1 MTTKGS
7 NNTQEAE
14 DNYKDTIYNS
24 SNVLHFI
31 DAISPLPSASEKR
44 VKSQI
49 VASMF
54 PELFVIMDKP
64 VEPRKPDAV
73 VDPSKLVTR
82 LSDSANYYNDDDD
95 RELDEE
101 LLRKHFSV
109 QKDYDL
115 ECDLY
120 NRKKKEYDDFQK
132 RKKTLFVSAKKY
144 MEGNISW
151 GAILDYYKTSTYL
164 KYIIETQAVLIG
176 RYVKKIAKT
185 DSIHVKNF
193 KKAVPQMVEFY
204 HLFGKCSLCFSKV
217 VKDEVEVLDPMQ
229 LVNTQMLLPATLS
242 HAFFG
247 EGAYETYRNLGWR
260 DWDPVNYVDVMTLP
274 SLQTSKTSEAVK
286 SPEDI
291 RKEYSTL
298 ASTYTLSHRFHLEQ
312 TIPVVG
318 RKSIMQE
325 KLSLLGGD
333 ATFVADNLWHLA
345 TAELFQNIFVV
356 TAKNLNTF
364 HVKDPSLGLDSVF
377 ENGYDMERESIQ
389 GSMAEVTDEGDMA
402 MFTTSSNAELRV
414 NTIPADHLQEM
425 LTMIIRQ
432 LFSRMGMDT
441 PERVSSSE
449 KGTKKSSYK
458 QEYWIL
464 NVGTFVWEKYCKML
478 AFAKKISEEERDKM
492 LQEGVFSKYPRIDLR
507 DPDEINGQKAIFDSL
522 AVAGNATIES
532 KSYLAEQLFDLDVKF
547 EKEEKTPAVG
557 ASSSAKPKP
566 KTDNTK
572 KGTK

>member
-1 MTTKGS
+1 
-7 NNTQEAE
+7 
-14 DNYKDTIYNS
+14 
-24 SNVLHFI
+24 
-31 DAISPLPSASEKR
+31 
-44 VKSQI
+44 
-49 VASMF
+49 
-54 PELFVIMDKP
+54 
-64 VEPRKPDAV
+64 
-73 VDPSKLVTR
+73 
-82 LSDSANYYNDDDD
+82 
-95 RELDEE
+95 
-101 LLRKHFSV
+101 
-109 QKDYDL
+109 
-115 ECDLY
+115 
-120 NRKKKEYDDFQK
+120 
-132 RKKTLFVSAKKY
+132 
-144 MEGNISW
+144 
-151 GAILDYYKTSTYL
+151 
-164 KYIIETQAVLIG
+164 
-176 RYVKKIAKT
+176 
-185 DSIHVKNF
+185 
-193 KKAVPQMVEFY
+193 
-204 HLFGKCSLCFSKV
+204 
-217 VKDEVEVLDPMQ
+217 MQ
-229 LVNTQMLLPATLS
+229 LVNTQVLLPATLS

-274 SLQTSKTSEAVK
+274 SLQTTETSDGIR

-325 KLSLLGGD
+325 KLSLTGGD

-425 LTMIIRQ
+425 LNMIIRQ
-432 LFSRMGMDT
+432 LFSKMGMDT
-441 PERVSSSE
+441 PERVSNSE

-458 QEYWIL
+458 QEYWIM

-478 AFAKKISEEERDKM
+478 AFTKKISEEERDKM

-532 KSYLAEQLFDLDVKF
+532 KSYLAEQLFDLNVKF
-547 EKEEKTPAVG
+547 EKEEKTPALG
-557 ASSSAKPKP
+557 ASSPAKPKP